1 MYDPLSAERKR
12 TAKSSRIGAETKI
25 SLFRDVGAFHL
36 LQIIYL
42 RQIFICGK
50 VFYLRQSFLFAANF
64 YLPDICSSCF
74 MIIFLTISPPMLPA
88 CAEVKS
94 PL

>member
-1 MYDPLSAERKR
+1 MSAGCMANPKYKCIKNSH
-12 TAKSSRIGAETKI
+12 APVHW
-25 SLFRDVGAFHL
+25 DVGIL
-36 LQIIYL
+36 EIGI
-42 RQIFICGK
+42 
-50 VFYLRQSFLFAANF
+50 

-74 MIIFLTISPPMLPA
+74 IIIFLTISPPMLPA

>member
-1 MYDPLSAERKR
+1 MRFSFINTEQNYFLSNKEVRNMGFHISDF
-12 TAKSSRIGAETKI
+12 SS
-25 SLFRDVGAFHL
+25 L
-36 LQIIYL
+36 L
-42 RQIFICGK
+42 
-50 VFYLRQSFLFAANF
+50 